1 MRMIGHMEGEAQ
13 ARLFSDF
20 LLVQG
25 IENQVEA
32 DKDGAWSVWIH
43 AEEELERAKALLAEY
58 RQNPADP
65 KYRKVAGAAGDL
77 KEQKRR
83 EQLDYEK
90 RLKKR
95 GHLFRSITGY
105 GFGPVTF
112 ILIFI
117 SGAVFVASNFATN
130 LEAVHKLF
138 ISEVDLKTGGA
149 LSAWEVFRLHIS
161 HWRTILPEI
170 RHGEVWR
177 LFTPMFLH
185 FSFLHILF
193 NLLWLRDLGSMIEA
207 RQNSFVL
214 LLLVLAIAAGSD
226 CAQFLFKGP
235 VFGGMSGVVYGLM
248 GYIWIRGR
256 LDPGSGLFLHPST
269 VTMMI
274 VWFFLCLTGLVG
286 QIANYAHAAGL
297 LMGMAWGALSSLRYR

>member
-1 MRMIGHMEGEAQ
+1 MRMIGQVEGEAQ
-13 ARLFSDF
+13 ARLFGDF

-43 AEEELERAKALLAEY
+43 AEEELERAKALLAGY

-65 KYRKVAGAAGDL
+65 KYQKLAGAADNL
-77 KEQKRR
+77 KEQKRK
-83 EQLDYEK
+83 EQLEYEK

-95 GHLFRSITGY
+95 RNLFRPMGSY
-105 GFGPVTF
+105 GVGPVTL

-117 SGAVFVASNFATN
+117 SAVVYYIHWVMNHGDDRSMMR
-130 LEAVHKLF
+130 LF
-138 ISEVDLKTGGA
+138 IANFSFDDNGLVYDHSLSEV
-149 LSAWEVFRLHIS
+149 
-161 HWRTILPEI
+161 
-170 RHGEVWR
+170 RHGEIWR

-185 FSFLHILF
+185 FSIMHIVF
-193 NLLWLRDLGSMIEA
+193 NMLWLRDLGSMIEA

-214 LLLVLAIAAGSD
+214 LVLVLAVAAGSN
-226 CAQFLFKGP
+226 CAQFFFSITGP
-235 VFGGMSGVVYGLM
+235 LFGGMSGVVYGLM
-248 GYIWIRGR
+248 GYIWIRGK

-274 VWFFLCLTGLVG
+274 IWFLLCLTGWVG
-286 QIANYAHAAGL
+286 HVANYAHGAGL
-297 LMGMAWGALSSLRYR
+297 VMGMAWGALSGLRHR

>member
-1 MRMIGHMEGEAQ
+1 MRMIGQVEGEAR
-13 ARLFSDF
+13 ARLFGDF

-32 DKDGAWSVWIH
+32 DKGNAWSVWIH

-65 KYRKVAGAAGDL
+65 KYQKLAGAAGNL
-77 KEQKRR
+77 KEQKRQ
-83 EQLDYEK
+83 EQLEYQK

-95 GHLFRSITGY
+95 RHLFRPMSSY

-117 SGAVFVASNFATN
+117 SVVVYYIQWVMNHGDDKSVMQ
-130 LEAVHKLF
+130 LF
-138 ISEVDLKTGGA
+138 IANFSIEGNMIEWKRGLYEV
-149 LSAWEVFRLHIS
+149 
-161 HWRTILPEI
+161 
-170 RHGEVWR
+170 RHGEIWR

-185 FSFLHILF
+185 FSIMHIVF
-193 NLLWLRDLGSMIEA
+193 NMLWLRDLGSMIEA

-214 LLLVLAIAAGSD
+214 LILVLPIAAGSN
-226 CAQFLFKGP
+226 CAQFFFSGP

-248 GYIWIRGR
+248 GYIWIRGK
-256 LDPGSGLFLHPST
+256 LDPGLRAVSASLHRHHDDRLVFFVPYRVGGPRGKLCPRRRAAHGDGLGRVVQSET
-269 VTMMI
+269 
-274 VWFFLCLTGLVG
+274 
-286 QIANYAHAAGL
+286 
-297 LMGMAWGALSSLRYR
+297 SLRPAFASHTT